1 MKAAALLV
9 GVACLS
15 WNASAFV
22 VRPPLPKVRLVSQQ
36 QQEGA
41 WGQNVGRR
49 GVVQV
54 ASSRSSSSSSSSSSS
69 ESTTTTTNSVQ
80 ENLPLYATVVA
91 LQALPALP
99 TFSAEGN
106 RVACLAFFWTTAVLA
121 IAAGAQRPRL
131 DGNPG
136 LSSTSALLAPV
147 ISSVSLF
154 GLYTLLKYTDF
165 DPTLIYRVA
174 VTGLG
179 LVALQELGAEALG
192 AVLPPPAK
200 AALDGTPLDRFLSPD
215 GGGGDG
221 CADGDNNR
229 RAPVATNVLGPVEEL
244 GALALGAA
252 IVVAYFALPVSQ
264 SFALANVIGVA
275 IALSTLPLLDLR
287 TFVIGASFLLG
298 LLCYDFFWVF
308 RSDVMMTVATTIEA
322 PVKFEFPTAD
332 PTRPFSI
339 LGLGDVVIPGSFVA
353 LMRDVDGQ
361 LAPEGSPS
369 QAEASSS
376 SSSLAAWNGPYFSTA
391 LAGYGLGLGLTFVA
405 NEVTKAGQPAL
416 VYIVPLVLGS
426 VLLTAARR
434 GEVGELFAFEAT
446 RDDLG
451 A

>member
-1 MKAAALLV
+1 
-9 GVACLS
+9 
-15 WNASAFV
+15 
-22 VRPPLPKVRLVSQQ
+22 
-36 QQEGA
+36 
-41 WGQNVGRR
+41 
-49 GVVQV
+49 
-54 ASSRSSSSSSSSSSS
+54 
-69 ESTTTTTNSVQ
+69 
-80 ENLPLYATVVA
+80 
-91 LQALPALP
+91 
-99 TFSAEGN
+99 
-106 RVACLAFFWTTAVLA
+106 
-121 IAAGAQRPRL
+121 
-131 DGNPG
+131 
-136 LSSTSALLAPV
+136 
-147 ISSVSLF
+147 
-154 GLYTLLKYTDF
+154 
-165 DPTLIYRVA
+165 
-174 VTGLG
+174 
-179 LVALQELGAEALG
+179 
-192 AVLPPPAK
+192 
-200 AALDGTPLDRFLSPD
+200 
-215 GGGGDG
+215 
-221 CADGDNNR
+221 
-229 RAPVATNVLGPVEEL
+229 VATNVLGPVEEL

-391 LAGYGLGLGLTFVA
+391 LAGYGLALGLTFVA